1 MLLLAAQRL
10 EQEAVAAVALLAAFV
25 RAAAA
30 GRAVPGGA
38 ARLVGP
44 PARHGV
50 TGHAASAQHADG
62 AVSGRGG
69 RLTLDVEVLVSGGEV
84 QVGVLAEVPV
94 AVEERLALASGS
106 RTRTLRQT
114 RLTASPHVSER
125 RVQRVLELLLPAH
138 HRSQTRT
145 SKPGQGAQV
154 AAEGELCRENKD
166 RAVGQT
172 PPAGGSTEAG
182 TDPITCAVRGGER

>member
-94 AVEERLALASGS
+94 AVEEKAHVSVRIEDSNPPADAAD
-106 RTRTLRQT
+106 
-114 RLTASPHVSER
+114 RLTPCVRAQSAEGSGAAAASSSPIPD
-125 RVQRVLELLLPAH
+125 QNL
-138 HRSQTRT
+138 QTRT
-145 SKPGQGAQV
+145 RSSGR
-154 AAEGELCRENKD
+154 C
-166 RAVGQT
+166 
-172 PPAGGSTEAG
+172 
-182 TDPITCAVRGGER
+182 